1 MANNTFDMFE
11 GLPDYA
17 VMYLQEQCRLYL
29 TVPGVKEYLER
40 TYKGF
45 LDAGFTVEEA
55 QRGIKRIVETK
66 TLAFIGKMNCV
77 QEEARKESKGI
88 RRIRNKLRRWIER
101 TWKRIM
107 LEFHIHFF

>member
-55 QRGIKRIVETK
+55 QRGIKHIVETK
-66 TLAFIGKMNCV
+66 TLAFIGEMNRV
-77 QEEARKESKGI
+77 QEEARKENKGI

-101 TWKRIM
+101 TWKRII